1 MKPILFTASIF
12 YILGLKLTSKIEI
25 KPIFH
30 TKPITTETIII
41 QEDKNDN
48 PPLDVKPTS
57 TKKNMLDQA
66 NTKSDQSTTPAVKNT
81 EK

>member
-1 MKPILFTASIF
+1 MKLFLFSASIF

-30 TKPITTETIII
+30 TKPITTETSII

-48 PPLDVKPTS
+48 PALEVKPTS
-57 TKKNMLDQA
+57 TRKNIIDQA
-66 NTKSDQSTTPAVKNT
+66 NTKSDQSITPAIKNT
-81 EK
+81 NK